1 MSHFFVL
8 ILFYFIRFTFSYIF
22 SCLPHSNNFYLTY
35 TLCLSKISLQPFPLF
50 LSPFPSI
57 ISLIFFFGK
66 IAAMFCVITSCV
78 SLFFTRLFLSLC
90 LVFFRL
96 YLVVSLFCEQ
106 LFPPSYSHYAIAA
119 GAI

>member
-78 SLFFTRLFLSLC
+78 SILLLDFFFLFVSFFFAFSLA
-90 LVFFRL
+90 
-96 YLVVSLFCEQ
+96 VSLFCEQ